1 MKKSYLLVSA
11 VMAMCL
17 CACQNAG
24 PNSGKSVEPSFQ
36 PVVTP
41 TMEVGFKAIEN
52 DCMVPEHV
60 QKYVDAMHEQEAY
73 ITYPHRVDRL
83 NCNMDWETAANQSDK
98 GDGVI

>member
-24 PNSGKSVEPSFQ
+24 PNSGKSTEPKFE

-41 TMEVGFKAIEN
+41 TMEVNFAKLEN
-52 DCMVPEHV
+52 DVMVPEHV
-60 QKYVDAMHEQEAY
+60 KAYVDAMKEQETF
-73 ITYPHRVDRL
+73 ITYPSRVDRL
-83 NCNMDWETAANQSDK
+83 NCNMTWQEAADYK
-98 GDGVI
+98 